1 MKYRLLLL
9 ASILVL
15 LPVTSGMAGETG
27 SEIIADVE
35 LGMSEDDVQGQ
46 YPDSKVTVDDIDMIF
61 EGRYGDFRRGG
72 KEFKNGLTMF
82 KLRPTGLDSRAE
94 CKSFFDAIE
103 PKLSGHHGVPVSESA
118 KDDPDLGAWQATWQ
132 APGLSI
138 QVESVWYE
146 EQKICAAEVFV
157 RPTDIEP
164 L

>member
-1 MKYRLLLL
+1 MKHRIL
-9 ASILVL
+9 ALAYMLAL
-15 LPVTSGMAGETG
+15 LPLTNGVGSETG

-35 LGMSEDDVQGQ
+35 LGMTKEDVQGQ
-46 YPDSKVTVDDIDMIF
+46 YPDNKVSVDDIEMIF

-82 KLRPTGLDSRAE
+82 KLRPSGLDSRAE
-94 CKSFFDAIE
+94 CKSFFDTIR
-103 PKLSGHHGVPVSESA
+103 PKLSGHHGDPVSESA

-132 APGLSI
+132 TPGLSI
-138 QVESVWYE
+138 KVESVWYD
-146 EQKICAAEVFV
+146 EQKTCAAEVFV